1 VKGDNFAPTTD
12 YSEMDKFLSGAPFD
26 GYAGYVVPRMRRL
39 AACRESCGSGFW
51 GVGVT
56 VLCMGVVA
64 VVGVDVMVV
73 LLTMVYVVAAVVMVI
88 GDGGVISYG
97 SLPTYMRLASTVTIF
112 GSFRT
117 CRRKQSA
124 TCQPRRRAL
133 LCRAR

>member
-1 VKGDNFAPTTD
+1 MHTSVHCLAGTGDFRIFVGDTRGKQVKGDNFAPTTD

-73 LLTMVYVVAAVVMVI
+73 LLMMVYVVAAVVMVI
-88 GDGGVISYG
+88 GGGAV
-97 SLPTYMRLASTVTIF
+97 MA
-112 GSFRT
+112 
-117 CRRKQSA
+117 A
-124 TCQPRRRAL
+124 
-133 LCRAR
+133 